1 MPKYFGGNLATGGK
15 LLKTRDE
22 RAQDKLAKELSKEIN
37 TSTGV
42 KSSGGKANDIAKQF
56 LEAADKNN
64 EMAMSNLGVALVK
77 ELYGDAYGGFAEL
90 LNPFLATVKANTE
103 LFNAE
108 KQKDPSLTEEKYLDK
123 VFAEDLFLRFI
134 INNGKKPDK
143 GPGGKDDTFPKW
155 LLSRVESNPK
165 LLDDKSHFIYNRD
178 VQDKANSMKD
188 DGERFL
194 NLLEILFDP
203 KEVKTYFI
211 GGLKPDILKK
221 IFSQLMDEKV
231 RDYPTMKKI
240 IDYWQNLLNNSD
252 GEEDPE
258 KAKEKEDKE
267 DKKKLSTRYM
277 SLNDAETLNTF
288 LVALGWDKG
297 LQNITYG
304 DLKKIDYSSLNK
316 EDVSNMHNLLQQAG
330 VRNGINAFIKKKK

>member
-37 TSTGV
+37 TSTSV
-42 KSSGGKANDIAKQF
+42 KSSGGRVNDIAKQF

-64 EMAMSNLGVALVK
+64 EMAMSNFGVALVK
-77 ELYGDAYGGFAEL
+77 EIYGDAYGGFAEL

-108 KQKDPSLTEEKYLDK
+108 KQKDSSLTEEKYLEK
-123 VFAEDLFLRFI
+123 IFAEDEFIKFI
-134 INNGKKPDK
+134 INNGNNPSK
-143 GPGGKDDTFPKW
+143 GPGGKNDTFPQW
-155 LLSRVESNPK
+155 LVAQIEKDST
-165 LLDDKSHFIYNRD
+165 LLDKKDLFIYNGD
-178 VQDKANSMKD
+178 VQEKANKLKD

-194 NLLEILFDP
+194 NLLKILYNP
-203 KEVKTYFI
+203 EEVKTYFI

-221 IFSQLMDEKV
+221 IFDELMAAKDYDEM
-231 RDYPTMKKI
+231 RKI
-240 IDYWQNLLNNSD
+240 IDKWQNLLNKSN

-316 EDVSNMHNLLQQAG
+316 DDVSNMHNLLQQAG